1 MLILRCLNL
10 KITYDCTNKCSFCF
24 SMYMKNK
31 NIPLDELKNAVVKGR
46 KNGCNELVLSGGEPT
61 LYPNYITELIDLGKS
76 LGYKK
81 YIIQTNGYGLSQ
93 YDDLIA
99 YIGNV
104 AEDDDICIS
113 FSVHSH
119 IASIHDDVSGNKGA
133 FNNLSDAMNKII
145 KTNCKIYTNTVVNAR
160 NIDDLKDISAYL
172 KKFNVSI
179 MQFSIMHLKEE
190 NELSVSFTDAVKAI
204 RELGCIV
211 DNDILKTEGIPYC
224 LLHGMEKCVGESAWP
239 NSLDIY
245 NETDNYL
252 HDFKQLDYGMRK
264 KMTSCDKCI
273 MDKICMGVW
282 KETYGEFSAMKIH
295 PIM

>member
-1 MLILRCLNL
+1 
-10 KITYDCTNKCSFCF
+10 
-24 SMYMKNK
+24 MKNK

-104 AEDDDICIS
+104 AEEDDICIS